1 MGIMLDKVPPQ
12 SLEAEQ
18 SVLGSMLLD
27 KDAIIRA
34 QEVLRPDDFYRDAHR
49 LIYQTICDLFNKG
62 EAVDLVTLAEEL
74 KRRGA
79 LEELGGAAYLTT
91 LANVV
96 PTAANIEHYAH
107 IVEEKATLRALINAS
122 SHILAKGYQPEQELD
137 AILDEAERSIF
148 DISQRRIAR
157 GYEMLRDVLD
167 KALDHI
173 EFLYAHKGEVTG
185 VPTGFKDLDDLTSG
199 LQPSDLFILA
209 ARPSMGKTQLGLNFV
224 RYAAVEKKIPS
235 AIFSLEMSKEQL
247 AVRFLA
253 AEGNIDSQRL
263 RTGHL
268 TEEHWQRLTSALARL
283 SEAPILID
291 DTPAITIMELRARA
305 RRMKAEHGLGLI
317 MVDYLQLMTASR
329 NKENRQQEISEI
341 SRSLKALARELH
353 IPVLALSQLSRSVE
367 SRTDKRPMLSDLR
380 ESGSIEQDADVVSFI
395 YRDDYYNRESE
406 KPNITEIILAKQR
419 NGPVG
424 VVELVFL
431 KEFGKFVSIDKHHG
445 GA

>member
-1 MGIMLDKVPPQ
+1 MGVMLDKVPPQ
-12 SLEAEQ
+12 NLEAEQ

-27 KDAIIRA
+27 KEAIIRA
-34 QEVLRPDDFYRDAHR
+34 QELLRPEDFYQDVHR
-49 LIYQTICDLFNKG
+49 VIFTSISDLFNRG
-62 EAVDLVTLAEEL
+62 DAVDLVTLAEDL
-74 KRRGA
+74 ARRSSLDA
-79 LEELGGAAYLTT
+79 VGGASYLTT

-122 SHILAKGYQPEQELD
+122 SHILAKGYQPDQEIA

-148 DISQRRIAR
+148 DISQRRQSR
-157 GYEMLRDVLD
+157 GYLLLREVLD

-173 EFLYAHKGEVTG
+173 EYLYAHKGEVTG

-209 ARPSMGKTQLGLNFV
+209 ARPSMGKTQLGLNLV
-224 RYAAVEKKIPS
+224 RFAALEKGIPS

-247 AVRFLA
+247 AMRLLA
-253 AEGNIDSQRL
+253 AEGSIDSQRL

-268 TEEHWQRLTSALARL
+268 TDEHWQRLTAALARL

-291 DTPAITIMELRARA
+291 DTPAISLMEMRARA
-305 RRMKAEHGLGLI
+305 RRMKSEHGLGLI
-317 MVDYLQLMTASR
+317 MVDYLQLMTAPGNR
-329 NKENRQQEISEI
+329 ENRQQEISEI
-341 SRSLKALARELH
+341 SRSLKALARELKV
-353 IPVLALSQLSRSVE
+353 PVLALSQLSRSVE
-367 SRTDKRPMLSDLR
+367 SRTDKRPLLSDLR
-380 ESGSIEQDADVVSFI
+380 ESGSIEQDADVVAFI

-406 KPNITEIILAKQR
+406 KPNITEVILAKQR

-431 KEFGKFVSIDKHHG
+431 KEFGKFVSMERHLP
-445 GA
+445 A

>member
-1 MGIMLDKVPPQ
+1 MGVMLDKVPPQ
-12 SLEAEQ
+12 NLEAEQ

-27 KDAIIRA
+27 KEAIIRA
-34 QEVLRPDDFYRDAHR
+34 QEVLRAEDFYQDAHR
-49 LIYQTICDLFNKG
+49 HIFTAICDLFNRG
-62 EAVDLVTLAEEL
+62 DAVDLVTMAEAMNARNSL
-74 KRRGA
+74 DIV
-79 LEELGGAAYLTT
+79 GGAAYLST

-122 SHILAKGYQPEQELD
+122 SQILARGYQPDQEL
-137 AILDEAERSIF
+137 ASILDEAERSIF
-148 DISQRRIAR
+148 NISQRRLAR
-157 GYEMLRDVLD
+157 GYTMLRDVLD

-209 ARPSMGKTQLGLNFV
+209 ARPSMGKTQLGLNLV
-224 RYAAVEKKIPS
+224 RYAAVEKGIPS

-247 AVRFLA
+247 ATRLLA
-253 AEGNIDSQRL
+253 TEGTIDSQRL

-268 TEEHWQRLTSALARL
+268 TEEHWQRLTNALGRL

-291 DTPAITIMELRARA
+291 DTPAISIMEMRARA
-305 RRMKAEHGLGLI
+305 RRMKSEHGLGMI
-317 MVDYLQLMTASR
+317 MVDYLQLMSAPG

-353 IPVLALSQLSRSVE
+353 VPVLALSQLSRSVE
-367 SRTDKRPMLSDLR
+367 SRNDKRPLLSDLR
-380 ESGSIEQDADVVSFI
+380 ESGSIEQDADVVAFI

-406 KPNITEIILAKQR
+406 KPNITEVILAKQR

-424 VVELVFL
+424 MVELVFL
-431 KEFGKFVSIDKHHG
+431 KEFGKFVAVDKHHPT
-445 GA
+445 

>member
-1 MGIMLDKVPPQ
+1 MGLMLDRVPPQ
-12 SLEAEQ
+12 SQEAEQ

-27 KDAIIRA
+27 RDAIIRA
-34 QEVLRPDDFYRDAHR
+34 QELLRPEDFYRDAHR
-49 LIYQTICDLFNKG
+49 VIFSAICEIFNRG
-62 EAVDLVTLAEEL
+62 EAVDLVTLAEDL
-74 KRRGA
+74 RRRGV
-79 LEELGGAAYLTT
+79 LDEYGGAAYLTT
-91 LANVV
+91 LANIV

-122 SHILAKGYQPEQELD
+122 SQILAKGYQPDQEID
-137 AILDEAERSIF
+137 AILDEAEKSIF
-148 DISQRRIAR
+148 DISQRRISR

-173 EFLYAHKGEVTG
+173 EYLYAHKGEVTG
-185 VPTGFKDLDDLTSG
+185 VPTGYKDLDDLTSG

-224 RYAAVEKKIPS
+224 RHAAVEKGVPA

-247 AVRFLA
+247 AMRLLA

-283 SEAPILID
+283 SEAPIFID
-291 DTPAITIMELRARA
+291 DTPAISIMEMRARA
-305 RRMKAEHGLGLI
+305 RRMKSEHGLGLM
-317 MVDYLQLMTASR
+317 MVDYLQLMTAPG

-353 IPVLALSQLSRSVE
+353 LPVLALSQLSRSVE

-380 ESGSIEQDADVVSFI
+380 ESGSIEQDADVVAFI
-395 YRDDYYNRESE
+395 YRDDYYNRDSE
-406 KPNITEIILAKQR
+406 KPNITEVILAKQR

-431 KEFGKFVSIDKHHG
+431 KEFGKFVSIDNRHL
-445 GA
+445 AS